1 MIYKVLVSLVTGKFY
16 GTLRFKFWNHLLDM
30 IQQLRVAERFGK
42 QDKDNSSIVIHTD
55 TTFNSLTRFLR
66 FNRQVSPILP
76 PIVFMFPLWTFA
88 YGEGYVATWLSS
100 LAAQLCQ
107 DMSALAE
114 IQQCTPYQ
122 KQSKHY
128 LPTSSS
134 LQSAAFRG
142 HALFDL
148 SLLHLHSGGRTGS
161 PYFVP
166 DFQSSCKP

>member
-1 MIYKVLVSLVTGKFY
+1 
-16 GTLRFKFWNHLLDM
+16 
-30 IQQLRVAERFGK
+30 
-42 QDKDNSSIVIHTD
+42 
-55 TTFNSLTRFLR
+55 
-66 FNRQVSPILP
+66 
-76 PIVFMFPLWTFA
+76 MFPLWTFT
-88 YGEGYVATWLSS
+88 YGEGYIATWLSS

-128 LPTSSS
+128 FPTSSS
-134 LQSAAFRG
+134 LQSAVFRG

-148 SLLHLHSGGRTGS
+148 SLLHLHSGGLTGS

-166 DFQSSCKP
+166 DFQSSCKPYFQLTLSAHLIQELHHLRTKNKMVFIFIEPDKFTRKMGNPQVQSYNHKHQASDCERNTWYPWDLCDMTNV